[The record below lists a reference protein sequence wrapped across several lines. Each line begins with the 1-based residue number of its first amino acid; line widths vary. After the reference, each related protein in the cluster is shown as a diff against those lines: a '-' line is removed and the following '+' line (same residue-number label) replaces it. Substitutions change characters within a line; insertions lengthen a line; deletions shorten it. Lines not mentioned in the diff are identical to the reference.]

1 MLGGDYMSSIEI
13 EAKTTQEAIEKAC
26 KHFHLS
32 EEELDI
38 EVLEIRSTG
47 IFGMVGNKKTK
58 IRVTPK
64 QDNTIVVAQETLKKI
79 VSLISEDTKI
89 SAEKKGDDIILTI
102 EGNNP
107 RTLIGH
113 RGRTLEALEF
123 IVNKAVNKA
132 SEKKVRVIVDSE
144 NYRQRREEFL
154 KRLAFRMGDKAKKT
168 KKTVATDP
176 MSPHDRRIVHLAL
189 KEDHQVQTES
199 KGEGFLKEVLIIP
212 NKNNIDENTE

>member
-1 MLGGDYMSSIEI
+1 MTSIEI

-26 KHFHLS
+26 EHFHLS

-38 EVLEIRSTG
+38 EVLESRSTG
-47 IFGMVGNKKTK
+47 IFGIVGNKKTR

-64 QDNTIVVAQETLKKI
+64 KDNTVVVAQETLRKI
-79 VSLISEDTKI
+79 ISLISGDTKI

-107 RTLIGH
+107 RILIGH
-113 RGRTLEALEF
+113 RGRTLQALEF

-154 KRLAFRMGDKAKKT
+154 KRLAFKMSERAKRT
-168 KKTVATDP
+168 KKAVATDP
-176 MSPHDRRIVHLAL
+176 LSPHDRRIVHLAL
-189 KEDHQVQTES
+189 KGDPQVQTKS
-199 KGEGFLKEVLIIP
+199 KGEGFLKEVSIIP
-212 NKNNIDENTE
+212 TIKNIDEKQNG

>member
-1 MLGGDYMSSIEI
+1 MSSIEI
-13 EAKTTQEAIEKAC
+13 EAGTTQEAIEEAC
-26 KHFHLS
+26 KHFRLS

-38 EVLEIRSTG
+38 EVLESRSTG
-47 IFGMVGNKKTK
+47 IFGIVGHRKTK

-64 QDNTIVVAQETLKKI
+64 EDNSMVVAQETLRKI
-79 VSLISEDTKI
+79 VSLISGDTKI
-89 SAEKKGDDIILTI
+89 SAEKRDDDIILTI

-107 RTLIGH
+107 KILIGH

-132 SEKKVRVIVDSE
+132 SAKKVRVIVDSE

-154 KRLAFRMGDKAKKT
+154 ERLAFSMGEKAKKI

-176 MSPHDRRIVHLAL
+176 ISPHDRRIVHLAL
-189 KEDHQVQTES
+189 KGDRQVQTKS
-199 KGEGFLKEVLIIP
+199 DGEGFFKKVLIIP
-212 NKNNIDENTE
+212 NKKNIDEE

>member
-1 MLGGDYMSSIEI
+1 MSSIEI

-26 KHFHLS
+26 KHFQLS

-38 EVLEIRSTG
+38 EVLESGSTG
-47 IFGMVGNKKTK
+47 IFGIVGNRKTK
-58 IRVTPK
+58 IRVTPRK
-64 QDNTIVVAQETLKKI
+64 DNAMVVARETLRKI
-79 VSLISEDTKI
+79 VSLISEGTKI

-107 RTLIGH
+107 RILIGH

-132 SEKKVRVIVDSE
+132 SEKRVRVIVDSE

-154 KRLAFRMGDKAKKT
+154 KRLAFRIGEKAIKT
-168 KKTVATDP
+168 KKTVTTDP

-189 KEDHQVQTES
+189 KEDHRVQTES
-199 KGEGFLKEVLIIP
+199 EGEGFFKKVFVIP
-212 NKNNIDENTE
+212 NKKNVDEKQNA

>member
-1 MLGGDYMSSIEI
+1 MTSIEI
-13 EAKTTQEAIEKAC
+13 EAKTAQEAIEKAC

-38 EVLEIRSTG
+38 EVVESRSTG
-47 IFGMVGNKKTK
+47 IFGIVGNKKTK

-64 QDNTIVVAQETLKKI
+64 KDSAMAVAQETLKKI
-79 VSLISEDTKI
+79 ISLISPDTKI

-107 RTLIGH
+107 RILIGH

-132 SEKKVRVIVDSE
+132 SEKRVRVIVDSE

-154 KRLAFRMGDKAKKT
+154 KRLAFKMGEKAKRT
-168 KKTVATDP
+168 KKAVATDP
-176 MSPHDRRIVHLAL
+176 LSPHDRRIVHLAL
-189 KEDHQVQTES
+189 KADHQVQTKS
-199 KGEGFLKEVLIIP
+199 KGEGFFKKVSIIP
-212 NKNNIDENTE
+212 TMTNVHEGQDG

>member
-1 MLGGDYMSSIEI
+1 MTSIEI

-26 KHFHLS
+26 EHFHLS

-38 EVLEIRSTG
+38 EVLESRSTG
-47 IFGMVGNKKTK
+47 IFGIVRNKKTR

-64 QDNTIVVAQETLKKI
+64 KDNTVVVAQETLRKI
-79 VSLISEDTKI
+79 ISLISGDTKI

-107 RTLIGH
+107 RILIGH
-113 RGRTLEALEF
+113 RGRTLQALEF

-154 KRLAFRMGDKAKKT
+154 KGLAFKMSERAKRT
-168 KKTVATDP
+168 KKAVATDP
-176 MSPHDRRIVHLAL
+176 LSPHDRRIVHLAL
-189 KEDHQVQTES
+189 KGDPQVQTKS
-199 KGEGFLKEVLIIP
+199 KGEGFLKEVSIIP
-212 NKNNIDENTE
+212 TIKNIDEKQNG